1 VYDENT
7 ENRESKLC
15 SERKRNDLMHDIL
28 RGYRLCARLMPLRPT
43 TTINTSRCT
52 KAISKAG
59 QRIPNLLFHHFS
71 ANGSSDGNQLA
82 ATPHNPRFPLSFLLV
97 SHLYARSAPV
107 AVWLHSMSKR
117 IAA

>member
-1 VYDENT
+1 VCKAYATPPDHHDQHKSLN
-7 ENRESKLC
+7 ESHIQGRATHVEL
-15 SERKRNDLMHDIL
+15 
-28 RGYRLCARLMPLRPT
+28 T
-43 TTINTSRCT
+43 
-52 KAISKAG
+52 
-59 QRIPNLLFHHFS
+59 FHHCS

-82 ATPHNPRFPLSFLLV
+82 ATPHNPRFPLTFLLV